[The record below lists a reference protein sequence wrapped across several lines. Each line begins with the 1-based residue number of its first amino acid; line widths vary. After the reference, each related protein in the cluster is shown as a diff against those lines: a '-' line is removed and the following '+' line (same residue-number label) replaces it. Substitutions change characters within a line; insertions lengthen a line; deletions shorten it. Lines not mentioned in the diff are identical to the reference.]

1 MGAIDANKKIRVLKV
16 WLSKGIHPKR
26 TAQPLWGSS
35 FSGMGNWQTF
45 SRRKWTMAERNW
57 AYFSVCYGRAVLYI
71 FLLNGHFKKT
81 QTLQTSLKEIRN
93 MSRSLTCLLTE
104 RLILKT
110 DIPFNLAMQWFQVQF
125 IQTCNMM
132 VCVVHGV
139 ARSLHVS
146 SNECR
151 HPMQWWSL
159 FWLEVLYDQTSS
171 RF

>member
-1 MGAIDANKKIRVLKV
+1 MGPLMQTKKSVSWKYGFRKVSIQKGQHNRCEGLAFQVWVIDKH
-16 WLSKGIHPKR
+16 STPE
-26 TAQPLWGSS
+26 
-35 FSGMGNWQTF
+35 
-45 SRRKWTMAERNW
+45 KWTMAARNW

-71 FLLNGHFKKT
+71 FLLNGHFKKA